1 MGCVAGNVSLR
12 RRKVGGFKLVA
23 PCRSCLLDFG
33 MNRRDIISFLRR
45 NTSSATLGYLRLNVD
60 EKLSMVVLI
69 GSDVVAN
76 LTVSSMVDYDGAF
89 VVSLDIPKEYWALH
103 YIDFDEL
110 FPRNWPSTE
119 EQRAGEHKGGGGARE
134 SESECLLGCTVYSLF
149 CVRDVACIEK
159 KWFLS

>member
-1 MGCVAGNVSLR
+1 
-12 RRKVGGFKLVA
+12 
-23 PCRSCLLDFG
+23 

-76 LTVSSMVDYDGAF
+76 LTVSSMVDYDDAF

-119 EQRAGEHKGGGGARE
+119 EQRAGEHKGGERE
-134 SESECLLGCTVYSLF
+134 SCFCRMAKAMERATWLHPDFESSHIFTGIFSQDLY
-149 CVRDVACIEK
+149 
-159 KWFLS
+159 

>member
-12 RRKVGGFKLVA
+12 RRRGGFKLVA
-23 PCRSCLLDFG
+23 RRFLSVCRSCLSDFG

-76 LTVSSMVDYDGAF
+76 LTVSSMVDYDDAF

-119 EQRAGEHKGGGGARE
+119 EQRAGEHKGGERE
-134 SESECLLGCTVYSLF
+134 
-149 CVRDVACIEK
+149 
-159 KWFLS
+159 